1 MCSFLMIFTLNAFH
15 LGNET
20 EFNVNRHSF
29 CGEKVLKW
37 SKERDAGNNNNDRL
51 LFLFVM
57 ENENKC
63 DYTNEILSTQVIYA
77 L

>member
-20 EFNVNRHSF
+20 EFNVNSF

-37 SKERDAGNNNNDRL
+37 LKERDAGNNNNDRL
-51 LFLFVM
+51 LFSFVGYG
-57 ENENKC
+57 EWK
-63 DYTNEILSTQVIYA
+63 
-77 L
+77 